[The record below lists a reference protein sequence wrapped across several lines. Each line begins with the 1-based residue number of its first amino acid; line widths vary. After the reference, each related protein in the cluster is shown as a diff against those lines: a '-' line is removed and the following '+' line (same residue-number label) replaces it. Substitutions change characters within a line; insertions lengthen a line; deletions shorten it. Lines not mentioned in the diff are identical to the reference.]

1 MATITILSKQS
12 INLRLDNKIIREIK
26 FFRGKRITIYKIS
39 YNIKYCQLKTTFNF
53 LDRVV
58 QLISTRYSL
67 SSITMVNTLP
77 TIVGQSPFLELNN
90 QGTTIRLELTGDRH
104 VLGRDPQQCDLVVP
118 TNWSVIS
125 SCHAVLKRIGNSY
138 QIFDGDGTRPS
149 TNGLFFNQ
157 TRITV
162 SEGFSLSNSTSLKIG
177 QDPRNTIQLSYCNPL
192 AATAFKATGL
202 RSIAFTNQIVTIG
215 RDPSCDLVLDSPM
228 ISRTHATLEPQQSGY
243 LLRDRSVNGIFA
255 NGQRVQGSV
264 TIAENMTVNI
274 GPFTLIVQHNS
285 LRLLDSGT
293 QIRLDAYALKRQV
306 LDEKKNTK
314 LILNDVTLAIE
325 PGQFIALVG
334 GSGAGKSTL
343 MKALLGLEPTTSGQ
357 VFINGSDLRSNFNIY
372 RTQIGYVPQDDIIHR
387 DLTAIEAL
395 TYAAKLRLPPDAD
408 IKYIVA
414 KTLEQIELTPAQQNT
429 RIQLLSGGQRKRVCI
444 GVELLADPKL
454 FFLDE
459 PTSGLDP
466 GLDKKMMQLLRKLA
480 NEGRTIVLVTH
491 ATANVS
497 MCDRVAFMG
506 RGGLLCFFGPPNETY
521 EFFKKEDFADIYT
534 VLEDDTA
541 ITTWAANYSRSTYC
555 ERHVRNHLSKQQITA
570 ESTPPTQVKPSIIE
584 QTKVLTQRYWKLV
597 TRDRTNLI
605 ISLVTAPI
613 GVSLISL
620 AVKNH
625 SAFILPE
632 TPDIMLAPM
641 ATKILFVFTC
651 ASLWVG
657 LSGALQEI
665 VKEMPIYVR
674 ERLVNLSLPAYL
686 GSKVAVLS
694 AIAVAQSLLISLVI
708 IIAFKSPSPEMI
720 PWSIGLTITSFLT
733 LIASYSLGL
742 LVSSV
747 VQNTSQANSALP
759 LLLIPQIIFSGVL
772 FTSEGGSK
780 IITWFMLSRWS
791 IGAYGALV
799 NINALIPE
807 QKKFPDGSLILR
819 PLDPSAVYDATGAN
833 LLLNWGI
840 LLVHITVCLVL
851 SGWFQKRKDI
861 C

>member
-1 MATITILSKQS
+1 
-12 INLRLDNKIIREIK
+12 
-26 FFRGKRITIYKIS
+26 
-39 YNIKYCQLKTTFNF
+39 
-53 LDRVV
+53 
-58 QLISTRYSL
+58 
-67 SSITMVNTLP
+67 MVNTLP
-77 TIVGQSPFLELNN
+77 TIVGQSPFLELTN
-90 QGTTIRLELTGDRH
+90 QGTTIRLELTSDRH
-104 VLGRDPQQCDLVVP
+104 VLGRDPQRCDLVVP
-118 TNWSVIS
+118 PEWSVIS
-125 SCHAVLKRIGNSY
+125 SCHAVLKRGSDGY

-162 SEGFSLSNSTSLKIG
+162 SDGASLKDGMILKIG

-192 AATAFKATGL
+192 AATALKTTGL
-202 RSIAFTNQIVTIG
+202 RSIAFANQTITIG
-215 RDPSCDLVLDSPM
+215 RDSSCDMILDSPM
-228 ISRTHATLEPQQSGY
+228 VSRTHATVEPGRSGY
-243 LLRDRSVNGIFA
+243 VLCDKSVNGIFA
-255 NGQRVQGSV
+255 NGQRVQGSM
-264 TIAENMTVNI
+264 TIVENMTVNI
-274 GPFTLIVQHNS
+274 GPFTLIVQNNT
-285 LRLLDSGT
+285 LRFLDSGT
-293 QIRLDAYALKRQV
+293 QIRLDAYSLKRQV
-306 LDEKKNTK
+306 LDEKKKSK

-343 MKALLGLEPTTSGQ
+343 MKALFGLEPTTSGQ

-395 TYAAKLRLPPDAD
+395 TYAAKLRLPPDTN
-408 IKYIVA
+408 IPQVVA

-480 NEGRTIVLVTH
+480 DEGRTIVLVTH
-491 ATANVS
+491 ATANVT

-506 RGGLLCFFGPPNETY
+506 RGGLLCFFGPPKETAD
-521 EFFKKEDFADIYT
+521 FFGKDDFADIYT
-534 VLEDDTA
+534 ILEEDSA
-541 ITTWAANYSRSTYC
+541 ITDWAAKYSQSNYC
-555 ERHVRNHLSKQQITA
+555 QRHVRNHLSQQQKAVTGF
-570 ESTPPTQVKPSIIE
+570 TPPTQAKPSLIQ
-584 QTKVLTQRYWKLV
+584 QTKLLTQRYWKLV

-605 ISLVTAPI
+605 ISLATAPI

-620 AVKNH
+620 AVKNNA
-625 SAFILPE
+625 AFILPE
-632 TPDIMLAPM
+632 TPDAALAPM

-694 AIAVAQSLLISLVI
+694 AIAVAQSVLISLVI
-708 IIAFKSPSPEMI
+708 MIAFKSPSPEMI
-720 PWSIGLTITSFLT
+720 PWAIGLTITSFLT

-747 VQNTSQANSALP
+747 VQNISQANSALP

-772 FTSEGGSK
+772 FKSEGISK
-780 IITWFMLSRWS
+780 IIAWFMLSRWS

-799 NINALIPE
+799 NINAMIPE
-807 QKKFPDGSLILR
+807 QKKLPDGSLIPR
-819 PLDPSAVYDATGAN
+819 PLDPSSVYDATWSN
-833 LLLNWGI
+833 LSLNWGI

>member
-1 MATITILSKQS
+1 
-12 INLRLDNKIIREIK
+12 
-26 FFRGKRITIYKIS
+26 
-39 YNIKYCQLKTTFNF
+39 
-53 LDRVV
+53 
-58 QLISTRYSL
+58 
-67 SSITMVNTLP
+67 MVNTLP
-77 TIVGQSPFLELNN
+77 TVVGQSPYLELKN
-90 QGTTIRLELTGDRH
+90 QDQTRRFDLTSDRH
-104 VLGRDPQQCDLVVP
+104 ILGRDPQKCDLVVP
-118 TNWSVIS
+118 ADWSVIS
-125 SCHAVLKRIGNSY
+125 SCHAVLKRVGSGY
-138 QIFDGDGTRPS
+138 VIFDGDGTRPS

-162 SEGFSLSNSTSLKIG
+162 SDGFSLSNSNTLKIG

-192 AATAFKATGL
+192 AASAFKTTGL
-202 RSIAFTNQIVTIG
+202 RSIAFTNQTITIG
-215 RDPSCDLVLDSPM
+215 RDSSCNLVLDSPM
-228 ISRTHATLEPQQSGY
+228 ISRTHATIEPRQSGY
-243 LLRDRSVNGIFA
+243 LLCDQSVNGIFA
-255 NGQRVQGSV
+255 NGQRVQSSV
-264 TIAENMTVNI
+264 PIVENMTVNI

-395 TYAAKLRLPPDAD
+395 TYAAKLRLPPDTN
-408 IKYIVA
+408 IPQVVA

-506 RGGLLCFFGPPNETY
+506 RGGLLCFFGPPKETY
-521 EFFKKEDFADIYT
+521 EFFKKDDFADIYT
-534 VLEDDTA
+534 ILEEDAA
-541 ITTWAANYSRSTYC
+541 ITNWAANYSQSVYC
-555 ERHVRNHLSKQQITA
+555 ERHVRNHLSLQQKAVTGF
-570 ESTPPTQVKPSIIE
+570 TPPTQAKPSIIE
-584 QTKVLTQRYWKLV
+584 QTKLLTQRYWKLV

-605 ISLVTAPI
+605 ISLATAPI

-620 AVKNH
+620 AVKNNA
-625 SAFILPE
+625 AFLLPE
-632 TPDIMLAPM
+632 TPDATIAPM

-665 VKEMPIYVR
+665 VKEMPIYIR

-694 AIAVAQSLLISLVI
+694 TIAIAQSLLISLVI
-708 IIAFKSPSPEMI
+708 MIAFKSPSPEMI
-720 PWSIGLTITSFLT
+720 PWAIGLTITSFLT
-733 LIASYSLGL
+733 LLASYSLGL
-742 LVSSV
+742 LVSSI
-747 VQNTSQANSALP
+747 VQNISQANSALP

-772 FTSEGGSK
+772 FKSEGVSK
-780 IITWFMLSRWS
+780 IIAWFMLSRWS

-807 QKKFPDGSLILR
+807 QKKFPDGSLIPR
-819 PLDPSAVYDATGAN
+819 PFDPSPVYDATWSN
-833 LLLNWGI
+833 LSLNWGI
-840 LLVHITVCLVL
+840 LLVHIVVCLCL

>member
-1 MATITILSKQS
+1 
-12 INLRLDNKIIREIK
+12 
-26 FFRGKRITIYKIS
+26 
-39 YNIKYCQLKTTFNF
+39 
-53 LDRVV
+53 
-58 QLISTRYSL
+58 
-67 SSITMVNTLP
+67 MVNTLP
-77 TIVGQSPFLELNN
+77 TVVGQFPYLELKN
-90 QGTTIRLELTGDRH
+90 QSQICRFELTGDRH
-104 VLGRDPQQCDLVVP
+104 ILGRDPKKCDLVVP
-118 TNWSVIS
+118 ADWSVIS
-125 SCHAVLKRIGNSY
+125 SCHAVLKRVGSGY
-138 QIFDGDGTRPS
+138 VIFDGDGTRPS

-162 SEGFSLSNSTSLKIG
+162 SDGFSLSNSNTLKIG
-177 QDPRNTIQLSYCNPL
+177 QDPRNTIELSYCNPL
-192 AATAFKATGL
+192 AASAFKATGL
-202 RSIAFTNQIVTIG
+202 RSIAFANQTITIG
-215 RDPSCDLVLDSPM
+215 RDSSCDLVLDSPM
-228 ISRTHATLEPQQSGY
+228 ISRTHATIEPRQSSY
-243 LLRDRSVNGIFA
+243 LLCDRSVNGIFA
-255 NGQRVQGSV
+255 NGQRVQSSV
-264 TIAENMTVNI
+264 TIVENMTVKI
-274 GPFTLIVQHNS
+274 GPFTLIVQNNS

-395 TYAAKLRLPPDAD
+395 TYAAKLRLPPDTN
-408 IKYIVA
+408 IPQVVA

-506 RGGLLCFFGPPNETY
+506 RGGLLCFFGPPQETY
-521 EFFKKEDFADIYT
+521 EFFQKQDFADIYT
-534 VLEDDTA
+534 VLEEDAA
-541 ITTWAANYSRSTYC
+541 ITNWAANYSQSVYC
-555 ERHVRNHLSKQQITA
+555 KRHVRNHLSLQQKATTGF
-570 ESTPPTQVKPSIIE
+570 TPPTQAKPSIIE
-584 QTKVLTQRYWKLV
+584 QTKLLTQRYWKLV

-620 AVKNH
+620 AVKNNA
-625 SAFILPE
+625 AFLLPE
-632 TPDIMLAPM
+632 TPDATIAPM

-665 VKEMPIYVR
+665 VKEMPIYIR

-694 AIAVAQSLLISLVI
+694 TIAIAQSLLISLVI
-708 IIAFKSPSPEMI
+708 MIAFKSPSPEMI
-720 PWSIGLTITSFLT
+720 PWAIGLTITSFLT
-733 LIASYSLGL
+733 LMASYSLGL
-742 LVSSV
+742 LVSSI
-747 VQNTSQANSALP
+747 VQNISQANSALP

-772 FTSEGGSK
+772 FKSEGVSK
-780 IITWFMLSRWS
+780 IIAWFMLSRWS
-791 IGAYGALV
+791 IGAYGSLV

-807 QKKFPDGSLILR
+807 QKKFPDGSLIPR
-819 PLDPSAVYDATGAN
+819 PFDPSYVYDATWSN
-833 LLLNWGI
+833 LSLNWGI
-840 LLVHITVCLVL
+840 LLVHIVVCLCL